1 MRVGRHPVKLV
12 KRTGSTWCRRVTADR
27 DTLVPAR
34 YEVSVPAKILYRN
47 FSALAYGNW
56 ATEARDVQPGVRV
69 ARTLLAA
76 EHPNMFVRVVNVGN
90 EDVVLEKGRY
100 LSELN
105 PVDEIKSREVY
116 DGSRESAIQS
126 ELKRLLNDV
135 DSEVSENDKEKL
147 AGLLAEYS
155 DIFATSDL
163 DLGTATVVQHKINT
177 GAQRPVRQPLRRQPI
192 TYVDLI
198 EKQTQ
203 AMLDANIIEPAT
215 SEWASNVVLVKKK
228 DGSMRFCVDYRQLNE
243 KTVKDSYALPR
254 IDECLDALKNA
265 S

>member
-1 MRVGRHPVKLV
+1 MP
-12 KRTGSTWCRRVTADR
+12 
-27 DTLVPAR
+27 
-34 YEVSVPAKILYRN
+34 
-47 FSALAYGNW
+47 
-56 ATEARDVQPGVRV
+56 
-69 ARTLLAA
+69 
-76 EHPNMFVRVVNVGN
+76 
-90 EDVVLEKGRY
+90 
-100 LSELN
+100 
-105 PVDEIKSREVY
+105 
-116 DGSRESAIQS
+116 
-126 ELKRLLNDV
+126 
-135 DSEVSENDKEKL
+135 ENDKEKL
-147 AGLLAEYS
+147 AELLAEYS

-177 GAQRPVRQPLRRQPI
+177 GAQNPVRQPLRRQPI

-265 S
+265 SWFSTLDLRSGYH